1 MNLRTTT
8 SKDWQE
14 GKSMIRRIAKEDKQI
29 YITLAEEFYH
39 SDAVLH
45 SIPSSYFENTFQE
58 MLRSSQYAE
67 GYLLEYE
74 GQTAGYVLIAK
85 TFSQEAG
92 GMVAWIEEIYVRPRF
107 QGKGLGQ
114 EFFRYYEKRN
124 AESLSR
130 IRLEVEAEN
139 ERAVSLYRR
148 LGFEPLSY
156 AQMVKELQDK

>member
-1 MNLRTTT
+1 
-8 SKDWQE
+8 
-14 GKSMIRRIAKEDKQI
+14 MIRRIAKEDKQI
-29 YITLAEEFYH
+29 YMTLAEEFYH
-39 SDAVLH
+39 TDAVLH
-45 SIPSSYFENTFQE
+45 SIPASHFENTFQE
-58 MLRSSQYAE
+58 MLRSSRYAE

-74 GQTAGYVLIAK
+74 GQAAGYVLIAK

-124 AESLSR
+124 AKGLSR
-130 IRLEVEAEN
+130 IRLEVELEN

-156 AQMVKELQDK
+156 SQMVKELQDK